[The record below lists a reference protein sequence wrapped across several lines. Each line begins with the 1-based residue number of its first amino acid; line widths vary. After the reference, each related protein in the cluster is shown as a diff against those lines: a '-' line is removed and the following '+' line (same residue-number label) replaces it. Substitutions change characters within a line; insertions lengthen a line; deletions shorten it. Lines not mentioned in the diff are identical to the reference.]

1 MKNLRKSEIV
11 DYIQE
16 RYNPETMPEIYFKEL
31 SVLKDF
37 SLRGLK
43 LAAGERRKF
52 GCYVCPKDKAKLV
65 VFIPGKSTHYPV
77 PAEVFFKFSDPYE
90 IGDIL
95 RSKKRSRNAVIFT
108 VGKYDY
114 RYVPGICAFV
124 RVDFFNKDFV
134 LDKAVKKYRIGRENL
149 VCVARIFG
157 SGDNY
162 SVFWDIRR
170 KGRNQVSHFF
180 KIFTGAV
187 SGTYLSAAGY
197 PDYHR
202 SQFQNRR
209 LERDNV
215 QNDQRQAY
223 RQLTWSYVKEKGSDF
238 QNPFFVI
245 RRF

>member
-43 LAAGERRKF
+43 LAAGECRKF

-114 RYVPGICAFV
+114 RYVPEYA
-124 RVDFFNKDFV
+124 
-134 LDKAVKKYRIGRENL
+134 L
-149 VCVARIFG
+149 
-157 SGDNY
+157 
-162 SVFWDIRR
+162 
-170 KGRNQVSHFF
+170 
-180 KIFTGAV
+180 
-187 SGTYLSAAGY
+187 LSA
-197 PDYHR
+197 
-202 SQFQNRR
+202 SIF
-209 LERDNV
+209 
-215 QNDQRQAY
+215 
-223 RQLTWSYVKEKGSDF
+223 S
-238 QNPFFVI
+238 I
-245 RRF
+245 RTLF

>member
-170 KGRNQVSHFF
+170 KGRNQVSL
-180 KIFTGAV
+180 TV
-187 SGTYLSAAGY
+187 S
-197 PDYHR
+197 
-202 SQFQNRR
+202 
-209 LERDNV
+209 
-215 QNDQRQAY
+215 
-223 RQLTWSYVKEKGSDF
+223 
-238 QNPFFVI
+238 
-245 RRF
+245 

>member
-52 GCYVCPKDKAKLV
+52 GCYGCPKDKAKPV

-180 KIFTGAV
+180 KIFTG
-187 SGTYLSAAGY
+187 
-197 PDYHR
+197 
-202 SQFQNRR
+202 QFQEHTYPQPDTQITIGANSKTVVWKGIMFKMTKGR
-209 LERDNV
+209 LTV
-215 QNDQRQAY
+215 
-223 RQLTWSYVKEKGSDF
+223 S
-238 QNPFFVI
+238 
-245 RRF
+245 

>member
-134 LDKAVKKYRIGRENL
+134 LDKAVKNIVSGVKIWFVWRAFSAVATTTASFGIF
-149 VCVARIFG
+149 VARGVIRFRIFQ
-157 SGDNY
+157 NLY
-162 SVFWDIRR
+162 R
-170 KGRNQVSHFF
+170 
-180 KIFTGAV
+180 AV

-197 PDYHR
+197 PDYHW

-223 RQLTWSYVKEKGSDF
+223 RQLTWPYIKEKGSDF
-238 QNPFFVI
+238 QNPFLVI